1 MCEHGCFLVLQK
13 LSKQIFL
20 FWYKHFNLSFQVAA
34 DLWKWSLVSCDLCLL
49 PLDIQKELNTQPADF
64 ILLSSYESEFVAAAK
79 VRFVRKKKKKK
90 QTPDL
95 LTGTFL
101 NKGKDHLIYY
111 SFSHSKIPVA

>member
-1 MCEHGCFLVLQK
+1 MNLSLLLLQK
-13 LSKQIFL
+13 FGLS
-20 FWYKHFNLSFQVAA
+20 
-34 DLWKWSLVSCDLCLL
+34 
-49 PLDIQKELNTQPADF
+49 E
-64 ILLSSYESEFVAAAK
+64 
-79 VRFVRKKKKKK
+79 KKKKK